1 VDTYWALESLALEG
15 AQAMRVDLLLEQ

>member
-1 VDTYWALESLALEG
+1 VDTYWAFESLALEG